1 MYVTKIKYI
10 LIYIHLERHQPY
22 IYSNMALYGF
32 KCVQGVSNLI
42 HDGNEDFR
50 GRSAEEMGG
59 LFMFRFTTRAFL
71 PLSPPSTSAYSGRFT
86 MKHLVS
92 HFSNVCF

>member
-1 MYVTKIKYI
+1 MESVSGLFYMYVTKIKYI

-42 HDGNEDFR
+42 HDGNEDKV
-50 GRSAEEMGG
+50 EEVLKKWGG
-59 LFMFRFTTRAFL
+59 GFL
-71 PLSPPSTSAYSGRFT
+71 CFDSQRE
-86 MKHLVS
+86 
-92 HFSNVCF
+92 HFYR